1 MMGDF
6 KEQVDLGRWDE
17 SGLGRMLCA
26 AAAISSAGER
36 IDYVSGQFLG
46 IPYEE
51 NTLTGSGD
59 TPEELVIR
67 LGAVDCFT
75 YVDYV
80 EAMRLS
86 RSFEGFREQLK
97 AVRYRMGV
105 VSYAT
110 RNHFFTDWTESRR
123 VRDVSTEVG
132 RPHVQTSAKILN
144 RKGDGSPFLSGI
156 PEKERTVA
164 YVPVQALDE
173 VTMDR
178 LRTGDYVGIYTETE
192 GLDVSHVGIIIRRED
207 RVLLRHASLTER
219 AVVEQNLRWYLKG
232 KPGIVVL
239 RANEE

>member
-1 MMGDF
+1 MGDF
-6 KEQVDLGRWDE
+6 KEQVHLGRWDE
-17 SGLGRMLCA
+17 SGLGRMLGA
-26 AAAISSAGER
+26 AAAIPSTGER
-36 IDYVSGQFLG
+36 IDYISRQFLG
-46 IPYEE
+46 TPYEE
-51 NTLTGSGD
+51 NTLVGSGD

-86 RSFEGFREQLK
+86 RSFEGLREQLR

-123 VRDVSTEVG
+123 VRDVSAEVG
-132 RPHVQTSAKILN
+132 RPHARTSAKILN
-144 RKGDGSPFLSGI
+144 RKGDGSSFLSGI
-156 PEKERTVA
+156 PEKERTVT

-173 VTMDR
+173 VTTDR
-178 LRTGDYVGIYTETE
+178 LQTGDYAGIYTETE
-192 GLDVSHVGIIIRRED
+192 GLDVSHVGIIIRQED
-207 RVLLRHASLTER
+207 RIILRHASLTEK
-219 AVVEQNLRWYLKG
+219 AVVEQNLRWYLRG

-239 RANEE
+239 RAAEE